1 MGDKI
6 KAKLIRKIIP
16 IEDWLSDYFY
26 VGPEVDYM
34 RPYVKDFIKEYSTAT
49 YTDERGITLPKRKF
63 ICTGASRTGKSYGV
77 RILLQ
82 RILYEMSCW
91 SNFPCLFSLSPSTL
105 PKIFWLSYTIGKS
118 ESTGLKGLIKMIDK
132 VPYWQLPDVKRKPL
146 ESELVFPFCEVRS
159 GSNVSHIIGED
170 MLGCVLDEAN
180 VRKVAKGTEVEETQ
194 KMFQEMR
201 QRSVMTFS
209 KNGIWGGFSGIISSS
224 TTSSSFVAIELD
236 KAKKDNDTVI
246 MEAAVY
252 EANPEQ
258 YSKEKFDVFIGNGE
272 IEPFIIDSVDSNT
285 ITKINDT
292 YGMTLKDFL
301 ESNQNLIE
309 KVPVSIRKFY
319 EEDLPFSLA
328 NMSGKVQS
336 GESHWLKKKLID
348 SIWNEDKKPFDEEL
362 IKVGIFDDV
371 DWESV
376 LSESY
381 IMSDYHGEHVYV
393 HVDFG
398 QKHDH
403 TGFSAL
409 YYNNESHKICSLLT
423 MDMIVDD
430 SVPDNQTDQ
439 TKIWELILL
448 LHRWG
453 ADIRLITGDIW
464 AKSYLIPQANLQEW
478 TRGEYYSCDT
488 DDMAAYLTMQNY
500 MKVGLYSVPYYKQ
513 METELKELIRNNGT
527 GKIDHMMNPNPSK
540 PTHFKDLIDA
550 FATSSFHVYTRENI
564 SYEEMIMQKGREAI
578 RDKIPSDGFFESIGH
593 DSVEN
598 DIDLETQ
605 FYNDLYGEDSDYA
618 QMDEL

>member
-1 MGDKI
+1 MGNV
-6 KAKLIRKIIP
+6 KAIQIRPVLP
-16 IEDWLSDYFY
+16 IESWLTDPFY
-26 VGPEVDYM
+26 IGPEAEFI
-34 RPYVKDFIKEYSTAT
+34 RPYVRDFVTEFANA
-49 YTDERGITLPKRKF
+49 RNKRKF
-63 ICTGASRTGKSYGV
+63 ICTGASRTGKSYGA

-82 RILYEMSCW
+82 RILYEMSCYQ
-91 SNFPCLFSLSPSTL
+91 NFPVIFGLSPSTL

-194 KMFQEMR
+194 RMFQEMR

-224 TTSSSFVAIELD
+224 TTSSSFVALEVE

-272 IEPFIIDSVDSNT
+272 IEPFIIDSVDSNVT
-285 ITKINDT
+285 TKINDT
-292 YGMTLKDFL
+292 YGMTVRDFL
-301 ESNQNLIE
+301 DENPNLIE

-348 SIWNEDKKPFDEEL
+348 SIWNEDKKPFDDEL
-362 IKVGIFDDV
+362 VNIGIFDDV
-371 DWESV
+371 DWEEI
-376 LSESY
+376 LDESY
-381 IMSDYHGEHVYV
+381 VMSGYHGEHVYV

-409 YYNNESHKICSLLT
+409 YYNTELHKVSSLLT
-423 MDMIVDD
+423 MEMKVNEDM
-430 SVPDNQTDQ
+430 SDNITDQ
-439 TKIWELILL
+439 TKVWELILL

-464 AKSYLIPQANLQEW
+464 AKSYLIPQARLQNW
-478 TRGEYYSCDT
+478 TTGEYYSCDT
-488 DDMAAYLTMQNY
+488 DDMAAYLTMQNF

-513 METELKELIRNNGT
+513 METELRELIKNNGT
-527 GKIDHMMNPNPSK
+527 GKIDHMQNTNPSK
-540 PTHFKDLIDA
+540 PTHFKDLIDG
-550 FATSSFHVYTRENI
+550 FATASYHLYTRENT
-564 SYEEMIMQKGREAI
+564 SYEELIMQKGRQAI
-578 RDKIPSDGFFESIGH
+578 QDKIPSDGFFENISHNEI
-593 DSVEN
+593 EN
-598 DIDLETQ
+598 DIDAELM
-605 FYNDLYGEDSDYA
+605 FYHDLYGEDSDYIPT
-618 QMDEL
+618 DEL